1 MTIAVTPTEY
11 SAVRDTGAGLI
22 DLSSRG
28 RILVSGSEAVMFLN
42 GLITNDI
49 KSLEMNSWMPAAFA
63 NVQGRLLAAVRIIH
77 RADGYLL
84 DTEQATHETVLKLIE
99 RFTLAGDFKV
109 IDLTSVTT
117 AFSVQG
123 RLAVEIVRRVFGED
137 AALVERQK
145 SLDIDFESEPVTL
158 VRATHTAEDGFDVF
172 IGSNT
177 SSAIQAALISAGAR
191 PINEETL
198 ETLRIEAGIPRYGID
213 MDETNVVTETNLDDA
228 VSFTKGCYL
237 GQEIIVRIKHRGH
250 VAKKLTGII
259 LEQHT
264 PVARNAAILSENGKE
279 IGRVTSSAL
288 SPKLNRAIALGYV
301 KYDYLAPGTA
311 VKVSLADDEISGT
324 VAELPFIRGSWYT
337 Q

>member
-1 MTIAVTPTEY
+1 MTIGGTPTEY

-77 RADGYLL
+77 SADGYLL
-84 DTEQATHETVLKLIE
+84 DTEQATHETVLRLIE

-109 IDLTSVTT
+109 TDFTSVTT

-137 AALVERQK
+137 AAFVERQK
-145 SLDIDFESEPVTL
+145 SLGIEFESEPVTL
-158 VRATHTAEDGFDVF
+158 LRATHTAEEGFDVF
-172 IGSNT
+172 IGNK
-177 SSAIQAALISAGAR
+177 SSAIQDALMSAGAR
-191 PINEETL
+191 PITEETF

-264 PVARNAAILSENGKE
+264 PVARNAAILSEDGKE

-324 VAELPFIRGSWYT
+324 VAELPFIRGSWYAE
-337 Q
+337 